1 MKHKHTEKLI
11 RDLKK
16 KAITIRQE
24 IIKMTSKA
32 NSGHLGGS
40 LSCVDILVALYFHQ
54 LKCDPQ
60 NPSWPHRDRF
70 ILSKGHAAPALYATL
85 ALRGYFPKEELSTFR
100 DINSRLQGHPDNR
113 KTPGVE
119 ASTGSLG
126 QGLSVGI
133 GMALGF
139 KLANRENYVYVLVG
153 DGELNEG
160 QMWEAAM
167 FANHYKVDNITVLV
181 DRNHGQNDGRT
192 KEIMS
197 LEPISTKWA
206 AFGWSVLE
214 VDGHNIK
221 DILDILDR
229 SMENRG
235 ESVAIIAETVK
246 GKGVPLVEGNNDYHA
261 RPLADELVSQAIEEL
276 ERRKKL

>member
-1 MKHKHTEKLI
+1 MEHTGELI

-54 LKCDPQ
+54 LKCNPQ
-60 NPSWPHRDRF
+60 NPSWPDRDRF
-70 ILSKGHAAPALYATL
+70 ILSKGHAAPAFYATL
-85 ALRGYFPKEELSTFR
+85 ALKGYFPKEELSTLR
-100 DINSRLQGHPDNR
+100 SINSRLQGHPDNR

-139 KLANRENYVYVLVG
+139 KLANRGNYVYVLVG

-167 FANHYKVDNITVLV
+167 FANHYKIDNITVLV

-206 AFGWSVLE
+206 AFGWNVLE

-235 ESVAIIAETVK
+235 KPVAIIAETVK
-246 GKGVPLVEGNNDYHA
+246 GKGVPLIEGNNDYHA
-261 RPLADELVSQAIEEL
+261 KPLPDELVSQAVEEL

>member
-1 MKHKHTEKLI
+1 MKHTEKII

-24 IIKMTSKA
+24 IIKMTSNA
-32 NSGHLGGS
+32 GSGHLGGS

-54 LKCDPQ
+54 LKCNPQ
-60 NPSWPHRDRF
+60 NSSWPDRDRF

-100 DINSRLQGHPDNR
+100 SINSRLQGHPDNR

-119 ASTGSLG
+119 TSTGSLG

-139 KLANRENYVYVLVG
+139 KLANRGNYVYVLVG
-153 DGELNEG
+153 DGELDEG

-167 FANHYKVDNITVLV
+167 FANHHKVDNITVLL

-206 AFGWSVLE
+206 AFGWNVLE
-214 VDGHNIK
+214 VDGHDIK

-229 SMENRG
+229 SIENRG
-235 ESVAIIAETVK
+235 KPVVIIAETVK
-246 GKGVPLVEGNNDYHA
+246 GKGVPLVEGNDDYHA
-261 RPLADELVSQAIEEL
+261 KPLPDELVSQAVEEL

>member
-1 MKHKHTEKLI
+1 MKHTEKII

-24 IIKMTSKA
+24 IIKMTSNA
-32 NSGHLGGS
+32 GSGHLGGS

-54 LKCDPQ
+54 LKCNPQ

-100 DINSRLQGHPDNR
+100 SINSRLQGHPDNR

-139 KLANRENYVYVLVG
+139 KLANRGNYVYVLVG

-167 FANHYKVDNITVLV
+167 FANHYKINNITVLV

-206 AFGWSVLE
+206 AFGWNVLE

-235 ESVAIIAETVK
+235 KPVAIIAETVK
-246 GKGVPLVEGNNDYHA
+246 GKGVPLIEGNNDYHA
-261 RPLADELVSQAIEEL
+261 KPLPDELVSQAVEEL

>member
-24 IIKMTSKA
+24 IIKMTSNA

-235 ESVAIIAETVK
+235 KSVAIIAETVK

>member
-1 MKHKHTEKLI
+1 LKHKHTEKLI

-54 LKCDPQ
+54 LKCEPQ

-85 ALRGYFPKEELSTFR
+85 ALRGYFSKEELSTFR

-119 ASTGSLG
+119 TSTGSLG

-139 KLANRENYVYVLVG
+139 KLANRGNYVYVLVG

-206 AFGWSVLE
+206 AFGWNVLE
-214 VDGHNIK
+214 VDGHDIK

-235 ESVAIIAETVK
+235 KPVAIIAETVK
-246 GKGVPLVEGNNDYHA
+246 GKGVPLIEGNNDYHA
-261 RPLADELVSQAIEEL
+261 KPLADELASQAVEEL

>member
-24 IIKMTSKA
+24 IIKMTSNA

-60 NPSWPHRDRF
+60 NPFWPHRDRF

-235 ESVAIIAETVK
+235 KSVAIIAETVK

-261 RPLADELVSQAIEEL
+261 RPLADELVSQVVEEL

>member
-1 MKHKHTEKLI
+1 MKHTEKII

-16 KAITIRQE
+16 KAITMRQE

-54 LKCDPQ
+54 LKCNPQ
-60 NPSWPHRDRF
+60 NPSWPGRDRF

-85 ALRGYFPKEELSTFR
+85 ALRGYFPKEELSTLR
-100 DINSRLQGHPDNR
+100 SINSRLQGHPDNR

-119 ASTGSLG
+119 TSTGSLG

-139 KLANRENYVYVLVG
+139 KLANRGNYVYVLVG

-167 FANHYKVDNITVLV
+167 FANHHKIDNITVLV
-181 DRNHGQNDGRT
+181 DRNHGQNDGTT

-206 AFGWSVLE
+206 AFGWNVLE
-214 VDGHNIK
+214 VDGHDIK

-235 ESVAIIAETVK
+235 KPVAIIAETVK

-261 RPLADELVSQAIEEL
+261 RPLPDELVFQAVEEL

>member
-1 MKHKHTEKLI
+1 MKHTEKII

-54 LKCDPQ
+54 LKCNPQ
-60 NPSWPHRDRF
+60 NPSWPGRDRF

-85 ALRGYFPKEELSTFR
+85 ALRGYFPKEELSTLR
-100 DINSRLQGHPDNR
+100 SINSRLQGHPDNR

-119 ASTGSLG
+119 TSTGSLG

-139 KLANRENYVYVLVG
+139 KLANRGNYVYVLVG

-167 FANHYKVDNITVLV
+167 FANHHKIDNITVLV
-181 DRNHGQNDGRT
+181 DRNHGQNDGTT

-206 AFGWSVLE
+206 AFGWNVLE
-214 VDGHNIK
+214 VDGHDIK

-235 ESVAIIAETVK
+235 KPVAIIAETVK

-261 RPLADELVSQAIEEL
+261 RPLPDELVFQAVEEL

>member
-40 LSCVDILVALYFHQ
+40 LSCVDILVVLYFHQ
-54 LKCDPQ
+54 LKCNPQ
-60 NPSWPHRDRF
+60 NSSWPHRDRF

-139 KLANRENYVYVLVG
+139 KLANRGNYVYVLVG

-167 FANHYKVDNITVLV
+167 FANHHKIDNITVLV

-192 KEIMS
+192 EEIMS
-197 LEPISTKWA
+197 LEPISAKWA
-206 AFGWSVLE
+206 AFGWNVLE

-229 SMENRG
+229 SIENRG
-235 ESVAIIAETVK
+235 KPVAIIAETVK

-261 RPLADELVSQAIEEL
+261 RPLPDELVSQAVEQL
-276 ERRKKL
+276 ERRKKS

>member
-16 KAITIRQE
+16 KGITIRQE

-54 LKCDPQ
+54 LKCNPQ
-60 NPSWPHRDRF
+60 NPSWPDRDRF

-85 ALRGYFPKEELSTFR
+85 ALRGYFPKEELSTLR
-100 DINSRLQGHPDNR
+100 SINSRPQGHPDNR

-119 ASTGSLG
+119 TSTGSLG

-139 KLANRENYVYVLVG
+139 KLANRGNYVYVLVG

-167 FANHYKVDNITVLV
+167 FANHHKIDNITVLV

-206 AFGWSVLE
+206 AFGWNVLE
-214 VDGHNIK
+214 VDGHDIK
-221 DILDILDR
+221 GILDILDR

-235 ESVAIIAETVK
+235 EPVAIIAETMK
-246 GKGVPLVEGNNDYHA
+246 GKGVPPVEGNNDYHA
-261 RPLADELVSQAIEEL
+261 KPLPDELVSQAIEEL